1 MIIKMAIK
9 IQLRKNKEYSS
20 YNMTRRSGGPIVKN
34 VMRSLGPQA
43 GQQLGLAEL
52 LIKSTR
58 RSAAVNELYTV
69 RVN

>member
-1 MIIKMAIK
+1 
-9 IQLRKNKEYSS
+9 
-20 YNMTRRSGGPIVKN
+20 MTRRSGGPIVKN
-34 VMRSLGPQA
+34 VMRSLGPQAA

>member
-1 MIIKMAIK
+1 
-9 IQLRKNKEYSS
+9 
-20 YNMTRRSGGPIVKN
+20 MTRRSGGPIVKN

-58 RSAAVNELYTV
+58 TVNELYTV

>member
-1 MIIKMAIK
+1 
-9 IQLRKNKEYSS
+9 
-20 YNMTRRSGGPIVKN
+20 MTRRSGGPIVKN
-34 VMRSLGPQA
+34 VMRSLGPQV